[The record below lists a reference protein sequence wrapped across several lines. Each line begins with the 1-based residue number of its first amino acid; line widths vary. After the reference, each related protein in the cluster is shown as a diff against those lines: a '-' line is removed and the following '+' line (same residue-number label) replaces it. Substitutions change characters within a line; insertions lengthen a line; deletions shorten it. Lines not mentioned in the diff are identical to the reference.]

1 MIYPIYIPS
10 ILIYPLFEKCVL
22 HDLTRG
28 SCAPCSSPRV
38 PSLEVRFPGQQEV
51 GGKAV
56 KAEMLLRIYQTA
68 VSGNKNIQKAI
79 EHGHRN
85 SDFPY
90 IVIVFLSLFL

>member
-10 ILIYPLFEKCVL
+10 ILIYPLFEKCVFHVVRVL
-22 HDLTRG
+22 LAVRPVSRG
-28 SCAPCSSPRV
+28 GPLS
-38 PSLEVRFPGQQEV
+38 GQQEV